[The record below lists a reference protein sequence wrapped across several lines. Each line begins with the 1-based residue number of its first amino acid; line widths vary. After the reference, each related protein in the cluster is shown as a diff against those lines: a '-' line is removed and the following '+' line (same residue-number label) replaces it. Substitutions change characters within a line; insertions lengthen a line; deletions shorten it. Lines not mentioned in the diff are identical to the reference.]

1 MIYFMPYF
9 FCPKQ
14 SLDKIISG
22 IGEALNKYLL
32 NDSLCQRM
40 YLIFHSEDLKDYVV
54 LFKRIIA
61 TFPPA
66 STHPSMPERF
76 NTLELIAVGVLKVVI
91 H

>member
-1 MIYFMPYF
+1 
-9 FCPKQ
+9 
-14 SLDKIISG
+14 
-22 IGEALNKYLL
+22 
-32 NDSLCQRM
+32 M

-61 TFPPA
+61 TFPHA
-66 STHPSMPERF
+66 STPFSMPERF